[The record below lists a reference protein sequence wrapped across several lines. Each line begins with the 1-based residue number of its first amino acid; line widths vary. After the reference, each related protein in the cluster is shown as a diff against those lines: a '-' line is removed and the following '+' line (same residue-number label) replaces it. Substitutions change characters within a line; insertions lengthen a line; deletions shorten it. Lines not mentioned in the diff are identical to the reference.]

1 MPTFAC
7 RLLQGFRLELLLEEV
22 VAVALVHQ
30 QRRAFAGRGLGQQHA
45 GIPLAPART
54 VFTQV
59 AAESFLAPRAIHR
72 VADRRERRHRSVA
85 PRVAQGAHQRAM
97 PTHGVA
103 TDAALARS
111 REVRL
116 DQRGQLLHHIVVHAV
131 VLGPR
136 LLSGIEVEAG
146 TQAEVPGTVRVARH
160 LLATRAG
167 VGGDDDQ
174 PKLCGQALGAG
185 LLHEVLVGA
194 GEAAEPV
201 QHRQLLAL
209 FGLRRQVD
217 GEHHVAAQHLGVMPV
232 TLVPAAEAL
241 LAGDVI
247 QAHGKPQKW
256 ITLRMLLPSCIR
268 SKALLMSSR
277 PMVWVM
283 KVSSGISPFCAFS
296 T

>member
-1 MPTFAC
+1 M
-7 RLLQGFRLELLLEEV
+7 
-22 VAVALVHQ
+22 
-30 QRRAFAGRGLGQQHA
+30 
-45 GIPLAPART
+45 
-54 VFTQV
+54 
-59 AAESFLAPRAIHR
+59 
-72 VADRRERRHRSVA
+72 
-85 PRVAQGAHQRAM
+85 
-97 PTHGVA
+97 
-103 TDAALARS
+103 
-111 REVRL
+111 
-116 DQRGQLLHHIVVHAV
+116 HAV

-167 VGGDDDQ
+167 VGGDNDQ
-174 PKLCGQALGAG
+174 PKLRGQALGAG

-209 FGLRRQVD
+209 FGLRWQVD
-217 GEHHVAAQHLGVMPV
+217 GEHHVATQHLGVMPV

-268 SKALLMSSR
+268 SKALLMSSS

-283 KVSSGISPFCAFS
+283 KVSSGISPFSDIS